1 MDKLYHGPDEAVAD
15 IGDGVSIMVG
25 GFGDSGFP
33 HALVAAL
40 ARKGPRDLTV
50 IHNGAGFGSLI
61 TNRNIRKLI
70 CSYPVGPSS
79 AEILP
84 LLEQGYVELEVIPQG
99 TFVERIRAG
108 GSGLGGVLTQVGM
121 DLEGADLG
129 PSFDVDGIRYLLAL
143 PLRAQFALIR
153 GHVADRWGNVQCHLA
168 GRNFNPVMATAADVT
183 IVQVDECVNPGALD
197 PESIHIPAPFVDRVV
212 VARKDIVRV

>member
-1 MDKLYHGPDEAVAD
+1 MDKLYPGPGEAVAD

-99 TFVERIRAG
+99 T
-108 GSGLGGVLTQVGM
+108 
-121 DLEGADLG
+121 
-129 PSFDVDGIRYLLAL
+129 
-143 PLRAQFALIR
+143 
-153 GHVADRWGNVQCHLA
+153 
-168 GRNFNPVMATAADVT
+168 
-183 IVQVDECVNPGALD
+183 
-197 PESIHIPAPFVDRVV
+197 
-212 VARKDIVRV
+212 